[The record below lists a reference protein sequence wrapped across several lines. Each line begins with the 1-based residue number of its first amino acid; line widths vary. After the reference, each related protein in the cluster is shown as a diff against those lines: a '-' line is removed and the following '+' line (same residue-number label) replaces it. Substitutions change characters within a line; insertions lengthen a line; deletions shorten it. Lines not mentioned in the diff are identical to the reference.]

1 MMNASGGRWGLAG
14 APDPGDGIPL
24 CFCPGTIHRI
34 FPETMR
40 LKELLKGSVPDDALE
55 RFSGHFDVV
64 GDIAI
69 LTIPPGLEEYKKTIA
84 EAILAARKNIYTVLN
99 KVQKVRSD
107 ARTASYEILA
117 GDTTVTRYREFGF
130 RYRFDVTKVFFNVHM
145 AYERMRVV
153 NQVEPGEEVLVP
165 FCGVGPYAI
174 PAAARGARVLAI
186 EQNPDAYAW
195 LRENIALNHV
205 RDAVTAVQGDARDEA
220 HLGGRRFDRII
231 IPTPYGMDAILGVL
245 APYAREDG
253 MIHFYTFAARNE
265 IPARVEEFEGN
276 GFDLTY
282 QNRCGNVAP
291 GISRWVF
298 DLVKT

>member
-1 MMNASGGRWGLAG
+1 MQ
-14 APDPGDGIPL
+14 
-24 CFCPGTIHRI
+24 
-34 FPETMR
+34 
-40 LKELLKGSVPDDALE
+40 LKELLKGTIPDDALA

-64 GDIAI
+64 GDIVI
-69 LTIPPGLEEYKKTIA
+69 LSIPPGLGEYKKIIA
-84 EAILAARKNIYTVLN
+84 ETILESRKNIYTVLN

-130 RYRFDVTKVFFNVHM
+130 QYRFDVTKVFFNVHM

-153 NQVEPGEEVLVP
+153 NQVEPGEQVLVP

-174 PAAARGARVLAI
+174 PAAARGARVVAI
-186 EQNPDAYAW
+186 EQNPEAYAW

-205 RDAVTAVQGDARDEA
+205 QNSITAILGDARDEA
-220 HLGGRRFDRII
+220 LLHGRRFDRII
-231 IPTPYGMDAILGVL
+231 IPTPYGMDPVLDIL
-245 APYAREDG
+245 ARYAESDG
-253 MIHFYTFAARNE
+253 MLHFYTFRARNE
-265 IPARVEEFEGN
+265 IPALVDELAGK

-298 DLVKT
+298 DLVKKG

>member
-1 MMNASGGRWGLAG
+1 
-14 APDPGDGIPL
+14 
-24 CFCPGTIHRI
+24 
-34 FPETMR
+34 MR
-40 LKELLKGSVPDDALE
+40 LKELLKGSVPDDALG

-84 EAILAARKNIYTVLN
+84 TTLLAARRNIYTVLN
-99 KVQKVRSD
+99 KTEKVRSD

-130 RYRFDVTKVFFNVHM
+130 RYRFDVTKVFFNVHL

-153 NQVEPGEEVLVP
+153 NQVEPGEAVLVP
-165 FCGVGPYAI
+165 FCGVGPCAI
-174 PAAARGARVLAI
+174 PAAARGGRVVAI

-195 LRENIALNHV
+195 LRENIAMNHV
-205 RDAVTAVQGDARDEA
+205 QDRITPILGDARDEA
-220 HLGGRRFDRII
+220 LLEGRRFDRIV
-231 IPTPYGMDAILGVL
+231 IPTPYGMDTILDLL
-245 APYAREDG
+245 APYAEPDG
-253 MIHFYTFAARNE
+253 MIHFYTFKAKNE
-265 IPARVEEFEGN
+265 IPALEEEFAGK

-282 QNRCGNVAP
+282 RNRCGNVAP

-298 DLVKT
+298 DLVKKG